1 MGYESAIWNME
12 NYTLEDLV
20 TEAFGC
26 LALN

>member
-1 MGYESAIWNME
+1 MGYESAIGKME
-12 NYTLEDLV
+12 NYTLEDVV